1 VSIVSAKETRTN
13 TEQCD
18 SYGLWFEFLH
28 PSAGGRD
35 LCSVCIRLEGENRA
49 APLHLITRREAFRG

>member
-18 SYGLWFEFLH
+18 SCGLWFEFLH

-35 LCSVCIRLEGENRA
+35 LCSVCVRLKGENRA
-49 APLHLITRREAFRG
+49 TPLQLVTGRGAYRG